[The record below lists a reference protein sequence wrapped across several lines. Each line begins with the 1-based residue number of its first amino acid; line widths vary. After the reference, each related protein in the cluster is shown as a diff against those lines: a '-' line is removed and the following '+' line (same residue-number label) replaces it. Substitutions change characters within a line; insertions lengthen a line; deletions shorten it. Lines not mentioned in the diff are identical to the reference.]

1 MTKMIYLSQR
11 EFFLV
16 INGKKG
22 LGKAQDV
29 LKCNQKARFNK
40 INKKKVVG
48 ETCLLVL
55 ALKQLLKKNGSKIF
69 V

>member
-1 MTKMIYLSQR
+1 M
-11 EFFLV
+11 
-16 INGKKG
+16 GKKG

-48 ETCLLVL
+48 ETCLFVL